1 MKNNQQRYQALVDTL
16 NRYSYEYHT
25 LDKPSVEDS
34 VYDSLMAELKQIE
47 HEYPGL
53 IVADSPSQRVGSK
66 PAKGF
71 KKHQH
76 QNRMYSLN
84 DVFSIKE
91 VYDWLVRISKLDPAV
106 SNTDFWGDIKMD
118 GLACSLIY
126 QDGKLERGI
135 TRGDGFVGEDVTSN
149 VKTIGSVPL
158 KLFGNSF
165 LNNGQTEVR
174 GEIVMYKNDF
184 EMLNTQLAKNAEK
197 TYANPRN
204 LAAGTIRQLDPNV
217 TAKRKLYFR
226 AYDIIR
232 INKAETPNQKFV
244 YENLKSLG
252 FLVNEQAQILKNI
265 NEIEKFAENWDKKRH
280 DLPFNTDGLVIKVN
294 DRAIYEN
301 LGVVGKNPRGA
312 IAYKYPAE
320 QATTKLHDIFIS
332 IGRTGA
338 ATPVAVLEPVLVA
351 GSTVQMATLHN
362 EEEVERKGILIGDTV
377 VIQKA
382 GDIIPEVLEPITA
395 LRDGTE
401 KKFIMPKKCPD
412 CGVLLIKPEGEVVS
426 RCPNKN
432 CPARTLRH
440 IQHFASKGAMD
451 IDGLGE
457 KNVSALLESGLI
469 NDSADIYKI
478 KKEQLLGLERFA
490 ELSANN
496 LVESVN
502 AKKDPSLAK
511 FLFALGIRHVGT
523 QTAIDLANKFHSL
536 NKLKQATL
544 EELTA
549 VDGVGEVVAD
559 SLVAWFGDPDNV
571 DLLNKFENNGVVVQ
585 ELKNVA
591 KGPLSGIS
599 FVITGSLS
607 SMGRE
612 LAADK
617 IRQKGGAFQSSVG
630 KGTTYLVAGGN
641 IGASKQKKAEQF
653 GTQIIDEQA
662 FLKILEN

>member
-1 MKNNQQRYQALVDTL
+1 MKNSQQRYKALVETL
-16 NRYSYEYHT
+16 NKYAYEYYS
-25 LDKPSVEDS
+25 LDKPTVDDS
-34 VYDSLMAELKQIE
+34 IYDSLMVELKTIE
-47 HEYPGL
+47 ETFPDI
-53 IVADSPSQRVGSK
+53 IVAESPTQRVGAK
-66 PAKGF
+66 PTNGF
-71 KKHQH
+71 DKYRHQT
-76 QNRMYSLN
+76 RMLSLN
-84 DVFSIKE
+84 DVFSLDE
-91 VYDWLVRISKLDPAV
+91 VKDWLTRIAKLDPAV
-106 SNTDFWGDIKMD
+106 ANADFWGDIKMD

-126 QDGKLERGI
+126 QNGLIERAI
-135 TRGDGFVGEDVTSN
+135 TRGDGYVGEDVTSN

-158 KLFGNSF
+158 KLFGDSF
-165 LNNGQTEVR
+165 LSSGRTEIR
-174 GEIVMYKNDF
+174 GEIVMYKKDF
-184 EMLNTQLAKNAEK
+184 EEINSQLTNSGEK

-204 LAAGTIRQLDPNV
+204 LAAGTIRQLDPKI

-232 INKAETPNQKFV
+232 SNNSDTPTQEFV
-244 YENLKSLG
+244 YDNLKKLG
-252 FLVNEQAQILKNI
+252 FLVNSQAQTLKNI
-265 NEIEKFAENWDKKRH
+265 NDIEKFAEFWDKKRH

-294 DRAIYEN
+294 NRAIYEN

-362 EEEVERKGILIGDTV
+362 EEEVDRKGILIGDTV

-382 GDIIPEVLEPITA
+382 GDIIPEVLEPITS
-395 LRDGTE
+395 LRNGTE
-401 KKFIMPKKCPD
+401 KQFIMPKNCPD
-412 CGVLLIKPEGEVVS
+412 CGTSLVKPEGEVVS
-426 RCPNKN
+426 RCLNKA

-457 KNVSALLESGLI
+457 KNVSALLESGI
-469 NDSADIYKI
+469 ICDAADIYSVRQ
-478 KKEQLLGLERFA
+478 EQLLELERFA
-490 ELSANN
+490 ELSATN
-496 LVESVN
+496 LVKAVK
-502 AKKDPSLAK
+502 AKKNPPLAK

-523 QTAIDLANKFHSL
+523 QTAIDLANKFKSL
-536 NKLKQATL
+536 NVLRTSTI

-549 VDGVGEVVAD
+549 VDGIGEVVAD
-559 SLVAWFGDPDNV
+559 SLVAWFGDPENLE
-571 DLLNKFENNGVVVQ
+571 LLDKFANNGVVVQ
-585 ELKNVA
+585 EVQSVA
-591 KGPLSGIS
+591 DGPLYGKS

-617 IRQKGGAFQSSVG
+617 IRQKGGIFQSSVG

-641 IGASKQKKAEQF
+641 IGASKQKRAEQF
-653 GTQIIDEQA
+653 GTKIIDEQV
-662 FLKILEN
+662 FLKLLES